1 MVPRMPR
8 SHLTHALIIQK
19 TQIENTTNKLKHKR
33 PRLFNILPPN
43 RFPQAGTCGTIAVKS
58 HRLTNFYLYFL

>member
-43 RFPQAGTCGTIAVKS
+43 RFPQAERVVQSPLSRID
-58 HRLTNFYLYFL
+58 

>member
-43 RFPQAGTCGTIAVKS
+43 RFLQAERVVQSPLSRID
-58 HRLTNFYLYFL
+58 

>member
-33 PRLFNILPPN
+33 PRLLNILP
-43 RFPQAGTCGTIAVKS
+43 QIAS
-58 HRLTNFYLYFL
+58 HKRNVVALANEFLLSSCTYFL